1 MTENHRTARAETTR
15 RQLLDAART
24 VFAERGY
31 GATTVAAVT
40 EVANTA
46 HGTFYLYFRNKEDAF
61 VQVISDVTEELYRHS
76 FTPVEELPEGV
87 DPGHTRERIA
97 GFLRVFVTHG
107 RLWRAML
114 EGALASRAVEE
125 HWRAERKRFHQT
137 IETRLERFRRLGL
150 LRPVD
155 PAVTAHAMASMME
168 WFAFTSMAFDEV
180 EIDDHVIDTLTE
192 LWLRATVASP

>member
-1 MTENHRTARAETTR
+1 MVENNRTARAETTR
-15 RQLLDAART
+15 RQILDAART

-76 FTPVEELPEGV
+76 FSPEEELPEGV

-97 GFLRVFVTHG
+97 GFLGVFVTHG

-114 EGALASRAVEE
+114 EGALASPAIEE
-125 HWRAERKRFHQT
+125 HWRAERRRFHET
-137 IETRLERFRRLGL
+137 IRARLDRFARLGL

-155 PAVTAHAMASMME
+155 TAVTAQAMASMME
-168 WFAFTSMAFDEV
+168 WYAFTSMAFGEA
-180 EIDDHVIDTLTE
+180 EIDDHVVDTLTD
-192 LWLRATVASP
+192 LWLSATVA